1 MANRVTGM
9 YSGLDTESLI
19 QDLIRAK
26 SKKVEKLNKD
36 KTKMEWKQE
45 AWKGLNTKIKNFY
58 AKSVSNMRWST
69 SYMKKTTSVSNTN
82 AVSVITGDK
91 AMNSVQSLSI
101 KKLASSGYLTGAQ
114 VETTSGEK
122 AKASDLVSSLK
133 FGEGSFAGTGSF
145 DVTVNGK
152 NTTINID
159 ESTTIDSVVN
169 QLNAA
174 GVNANFDEKNQR
186 LFIGATDS
194 GKQYDF
200 TITANNA
207 AGSSALSVLGINAAP
222 SDAAK
227 AAYSSIAA
235 LSSYI
240 GANDAETVANIQA
253 AGVDTDAYKRLM
265 SFAKA
270 NYQKEVNA
278 QAELVN
284 AKKTA
289 ISEKQARIDELE
301 KQDQSAFTAE
311 DKEAYDAELAAAK
324 ADLETL
330 NGELEP
336 LNKKLEEMNTN
347 LSAGTYSTEAME
359 KAAAS
364 LKEQV
369 EFAATA
375 GSADASTYNTGAV
388 RLYGDDAV
396 IELNGT
402 TFTSNSN
409 NVEVNGLT
417 FTCKAVADNIT
428 VTTQNDTEGI
438 YDMVKSF
445 IKDYNELINEMDK
458 LYNAASTKIEP
469 LSDEERDA
477 VSDSEA
483 EKLEKQVRDAL
494 LRKDENLN
502 DVFSALKD
510 VMAGGFEVGGKTMYL
525 SDFGINTLGYF
536 NAPDGEK
543 NAFHIDGDPDDENS
557 SGNADKLKGMIASDP
572 ETVVS
577 FFTGL
582 TNKMYSKLTELSGT
596 SEYSS
601 FGSFYDDKTMK
612 SDLSSFAS
620 KIAEAEERLT
630 KEEDKLYDKFSA
642 MEVAL
647 SKMQSKTSNLSALF
661 S

>member
-1 MANRVTGM
+1 MANRITGM

-19 QDLIRAK
+19 QDLIKAK
-26 SKKVEKLNKD
+26 SKKVETLNKQ

-101 KKLASSGYLTGAQ
+101 KKLASSGYLTGAE
-114 VETTSGEK
+114 VETASGEK

-227 AAYSSIAA
+227 AAYSSVAA
-235 LSSYI
+235 LSTYI
-240 GANDAETVANIQA
+240 GATDAETVANAQA
-253 AGVDTDAYKRLM
+253 NVDSEAYKRLM

-270 NYQKEVNA
+270 NYQKEVDA
-278 QAELVN
+278 QSKLVSDKQAE
-284 AKKTA
+284 
-289 ISEKQARIDELE
+289 ISAKQARIDELE

-311 DKEAYDAELAAAK
+311 DKEAYDAELAATK
-324 ADLETL
+324 ANLETL
-330 NGELEP
+330 NSELKP
-336 LNKKLEEMNTN
+336 LNEKLEEMKTN
-347 LSAGTYSTEAME
+347 LSGGVYSTEALE
-359 KAAAS
+359 SAAAS

-369 EFAATA
+369 KFAATA

-469 LSDEERDA
+469 LTDEEKDA
-477 VSDSEA
+477 VSDTEA
-483 EKLEKQVRDAL
+483 DKLEKQVRDSL
-494 LRKDENLN
+494 LRRDENLN
-502 DVFSALKD
+502 SVFSALRD
-510 VMAGGFEVGGKTMYL
+510 IMASGFEVGGKTMYL
-525 SDFGINTLGYF
+525 SDFGINTLSYF
-536 NAPDGEK
+536 SAPDGEK

-582 TNKMYSKLTELSGT
+582 SNKLYSKLTELSG
-596 SEYSS
+596 SSDYSS

-620 KIAEAEERLT
+620 KIADAEEKLT